1 MPRPS
6 PTLACRLLPLLCTLA
21 AGCAESAWIIPYPR
35 TQAPSTL
42 WTTDPRTRGWDGVE
56 ARYTLYGDGH
66 VDADI
71 RSFDGHHHF
80 KARGQSWYENEQGHR
95 FTSYQGPNLSP
106 VWVVR
111 FDRREERYLAGDIST
126 NRGRAL
132 KLFTPPA
139 TSFTRPASD

>member
-6 PTLACRLLPLLCTLA
+6 PTLAYRLLPLLCTLA
-21 AGCAESAWIIPYPR
+21 AGCAESSWIVPHPR
-35 TQAPSTL
+35 TQAPSRL
-42 WTTDPRTRGWDGVE
+42 WTTDPRTRNWDGVE
-56 ARYTLYGDGH
+56 ARYILYGDGH

-80 KARGQSWYENEQGHR
+80 KARGESWYENEQGQR
-95 FTSYQGPNLSP
+95 FTSYLDPDRSP

-111 FDRREERYLAGDIST
+111 FDGREERYVDGGIST

-132 KLFTPPA
+132 KLFTPSA
-139 TSFTRPASD
+139 TTRPLPG